1 MVKYKKVPHNENV
14 IEINGKV
21 VLSFDSRYKEYLK
34 WKDENPDLEKKLV
47 EELEQEI
54 ENKRLYNN
62 GAPHKTDNLYRWYR
76 KNGIL
81 SLSCEMKNGEPEGL
95 WIKYY
100 ENGHKMEEKTLK
112 NGKEQGLFNQWYDN
126 GQIRSEE
133 TYKDGKEDGKWIY
146 WYEDAIREKQGVF
159 RNGIIVGDWT
169 YYNIDHQKNLTEKET
184 TEQTIETKLDFII
197 SEFRKDLY
205 NNINLIN
212 VAADS
217 LADMISEVQYN
228 LDELDRNVS
237 KRFSD
242 VETDIADLEDDF
254 NRNRRKTSQ
263 TLSEIQQAITLLQIE
278 VNEIKD
284 KISEKDKRR
293 KN

>member
-1 MVKYKKVPHNENV
+1 MKKILLLIISILLITSTAFSQSKVN
-14 IEINGKV
+14 INNLVEYGGKMFLPNDERPYTGKV
-21 VLSFDSRYKEYLK
+21 FDLYKTTG
-34 WKDENPDLEKKLV
+34 
-47 EELEQEI
+47 
-54 ENKRLYNN
+54 NKIFE
-62 GAPHKTDNLYRWYR
+62 GWY
-76 KNGIL
+76 KNGL
-81 SLSCEMKNGEPEGL
+81 MN
-95 WIKYY
+95 
-100 ENGHKMEEKTLK
+100 
-112 NGKEQGLFNQWYDN
+112 
-126 GQIRSEE
+126 
-133 TYKDGKEDGKWIY
+133 GKWIY